1 MGSSGEEHTILH
13 LGQKLRV
20 CKMKG
25 NDENI
30 TEKNTQ
36 MEIEEIHFNSYRTNG
51 LLILLTLREKL
62 TNKVKDAKL
71 T

>member
-1 MGSSGEEHTILH
+1 
-13 LGQKLRV
+13 
-20 CKMKG
+20 MKG